1 MTYHGYVQVQGRG
14 VVSLPVELR
23 RRLNIDAAGA
33 QLEITE
39 REDGVIELRPM
50 VAVPADQAWFW
61 TEEWQ
66 AGERQV
72 DEDIDAGRNER
83 FDSAADFA
91 AALQDM
97 IDESE

>member
-39 REDGVIELRPM
+39 REDGVVELRPM
-50 VAVPADQAWFW
+50 LAIPADQAWFW
-61 TEEWQ
+61 TPEWQ

-72 DEDIDAGRNER
+72 DEDVAAGRTER
-83 FDSAADFA
+83 FDTVADFG